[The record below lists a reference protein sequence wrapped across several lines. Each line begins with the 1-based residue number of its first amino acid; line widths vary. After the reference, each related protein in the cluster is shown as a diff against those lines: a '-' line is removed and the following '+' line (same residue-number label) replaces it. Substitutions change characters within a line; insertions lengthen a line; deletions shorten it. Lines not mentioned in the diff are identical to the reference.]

1 LETTGGE
8 EVAGDDEGKE
18 VLPQRP
24 PKTRKRRGSVRRK
37 PTSTISG
44 RKPEPRHAPARFL
57 SSSAGA
63 RGLRDRFTS
72 ISLSLG
78 LGSAA
83 ASLVMLIKTSR
94 FDPCVDGLLVLP
106 SLLLLGVGGLELVN
120 LVEWKRGGLKWK
132 ERE

>member
-8 EVAGDDEGKE
+8 EVADDDEDDEGKE
-18 VLPQRP
+18 LLPQRP

-44 RKPEPRHAPARFL
+44 RTPELRHPPARFL

-72 ISLSLG
+72 ISLSQL
-78 LGSAA
+78 
-83 ASLVMLIKTSR
+83 R
-94 FDPCVDGLLVLP
+94 GLLRLLP
-106 SLLLLGVGGLELVN
+106 LVN
-120 LVEWKRGGLKWK
+120 
-132 ERE
+132 